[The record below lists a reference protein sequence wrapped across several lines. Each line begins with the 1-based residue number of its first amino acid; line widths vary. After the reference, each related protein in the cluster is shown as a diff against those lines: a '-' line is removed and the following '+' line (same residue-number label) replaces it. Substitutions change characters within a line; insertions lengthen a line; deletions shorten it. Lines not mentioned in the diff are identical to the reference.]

1 MAEKVEE
8 LVETLTADNEL
19 MNALIAVMRQSLQQ
33 FSVDSRAVQPVQPVH
48 ESLLGEFGTKTDVAQ
63 CSNGKSVA
71 DIDICEGPSKLNQ
84 PTECADTYGM
94 KAVQPDSVPS
104 ELNQSKVC

>member
-1 MAEKVEE
+1 MAEKLEE
-8 LVETLTADNEL
+8 LVETLAADREL
-19 MNALIAVMRQSLQQ
+19 MSTLMAVMRQRLQQ
-33 FSVDSRAVQPVQPVH
+33 LSVDSRAVQPGQPVH
-48 ESLLGEFGTKTDVAQ
+48 EGLMGEFGTKTDVAQ

-84 PTECADTYGM
+84 PTECVDTYGP
-94 KAVQPDSVPS
+94 KAVQSDSVPS